1 MGRSSVRATKSAK
14 RCQAS
19 LMGWC
24 PVKIPVSMATSRAT
38 LSGCSTAMRRPI
50 GPPQS
55 CSTRVTSRRSRSSSS
70 EAITSVCRSKE
81 YHDSEIGLSERPN
94 PTRSGAT
101 QRKPASRT
109 GGITLRHRND
119 QVGSPCR
126 NTTGAPSP
134 SSTCARRSPP
144 TSRYLAGRSNSG
156 SPSKR
161 SSGVRYASVID
172 PSQPIAIPRSERGI
186 PSDLRIIYPR
196 PTRSAASRLSGSRMP
211 GSQRSLRSAGASA
224 PVRSSSTPHEWN
236 AFLGGAGGLLGGLA
250 AGGRLIRGERQVEHL
265 PDLVRQVEGHL
276 VAHRL
281 WHVVEVA
288 AVAARQDDLLEAG
301 PVGG

>member
-119 QVGSPCR
+119 QVGF
-126 NTTGAPSP
+126 
-134 SSTCARRSPP
+134 
-144 TSRYLAGRSNSG
+144 GRSDKPISE
-156 SPSKR
+156 SWYSFDR
-161 SSGVRYASVID
+161 HTEVIASLLD
-172 PSQPIAIPRSERGI
+172 DL
-186 PSDLRIIYPR
+186 DLRDVTLVLHDWGGPI
-196 PTRSAASRLSGSRMP
+196 G
-211 GSQRSLRSAGASA
+211 LRIA
-224 PVRSSSTPHEWN
+224 
-236 AFLGGAGGLLGGLA
+236 
-250 AGGRLIRGERQVEHL
+250 VEQ
-265 PDLVRQVEGHL
+265 PDRVARL
-276 VAHRL
+276 VAMDTGIFTGH
-281 WHVVEVA
+281 
-288 AVAARQDDLLEAG
+288 
-301 PVGG
+301 